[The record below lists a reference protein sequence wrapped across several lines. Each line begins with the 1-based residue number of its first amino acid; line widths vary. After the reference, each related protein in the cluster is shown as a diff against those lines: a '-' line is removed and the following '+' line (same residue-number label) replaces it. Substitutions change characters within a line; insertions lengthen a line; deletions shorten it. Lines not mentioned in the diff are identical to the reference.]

1 MSVLRTVRGDVP
13 VERVGHIQ
21 PHEHVLCDLAG
32 ASFQQGTV
40 SQSDEPI
47 RLDNYYEI
55 RRHHSR
61 YDLILVDIEDA
72 VAELSSYAA
81 QGGDAV
87 VDATSIGLGRNP
99 EGLVEVSTRTGV
111 HIVMGC
117 GYYHQDYYDNGDSA
131 SPAGLSRTQ
140 LAEQMRRDIVDGVGE
155 QRVRSGVIGEIGLSW
170 PVHPVEQR
178 VLEAAA
184 DAQRGTGAGLL
195 VHPGRDD
202 AAPLDAMRIV
212 RDAGGDCSRVIMS
225 HIDRTLFDLDSM
237 LRLAD
242 TGCYLEFDLFGQE
255 SSYYPLAEIDMPN
268 DATRVDH
275 LIGLIDRGFGRRLLV
290 SQDICSKTHLQKYG
304 GEGYGH
310 LLRNVLP
317 LMRRKGID
325 EETIVDLTIRNPRA
339 ALEISS

>member
-1 MSVLRTVRGDVP
+1 MGVLRTVRGDVP
-13 VERVGHIQ
+13 AEQVGHIQ
-21 PHEHVLCDLAG
+21 PHEHVLCNLAG
-32 ASFQQGTV
+32 TSFQQGTV
-40 SQSDEPI
+40 IQSDDQI

-61 YDLILVDIEDA
+61 YDLVLADIEDA

-87 VDATSIGLGRNP
+87 VDATSIGLGRSP
-99 EGLVEVSTRTGV
+99 EGLAEVSARTGV
-111 HIVMGC
+111 HIIMGC
-117 GYYHQDYYDNGDSA
+117 GYYHQDYCNNGDPG
-131 SPAGLSRTQ
+131 SPAEHSREE
-140 LAEQMRRDIVDGVGE
+140 LAEEMRRDIADGVGE
-155 QRVRSGVIGEIGLSW
+155 QRIRSGVIGEIGLSW
-170 PVHPVEQR
+170 PVQPVEQK

-184 DAQRGTGAGLL
+184 DAQRATGAGLL
-195 VHPGRDD
+195 VHPGRNS

-268 DATRVDH
+268 DATRVDY
-275 LIGLIDRGFGRRLLV
+275 LIGLISRGFGRRLLV
-290 SQDICSKTHLQKYG
+290 AQDICSKTHLQKYG
-304 GEGYGH
+304 GEGYSH
-310 LLRNVLP
+310 LLRNVIP

-325 EETIVDLTIRNPRA
+325 EETIVDLTVHNPRA